1 MLPAVEILLVEDS
14 PADAELTLHALR
26 RDNLANSVH
35 VAADG
40 QEALDYL
47 FGHGKH
53 AAQSGVPPR
62 LVLLDLNLPRVNGLD
77 VLRQIKASPELH
89 SVPVVVLT
97 SSKDERDLVESYRLG
112 VNGYIQKPVDFNQF
126 RKAVQ
131 AVGLYWLVVNRVP
144 ESHSA
149 AR

>member
-1 MLPAVEILLVEDS
+1 
-14 PADAELTLHALR
+14 
-26 RDNLANSVH
+26 
-35 VAADG
+35 
-40 QEALDYL
+40 
-47 FGHGKH
+47 
-53 AAQSGVPPR
+53 
-62 LVLLDLNLPRVNGLD
+62 VNGLD